1 MPVRRKIVL
10 DYLVYVLVRLFVCVV
25 QAIRLETR
33 VAIADTFAWLACDV
47 LRLRGK
53 VVDENLRHAFPDLDA
68 RQRRRVTRQMW
79 RHLILLVLEVAHVP
93 RKVHSTNWRKFVCV
107 KNVEPL
113 LRAFLENRPVV
124 VVTGHFGNFEVGGYM
139 LGLLGFPTHSVA
151 RTLDNRHLNDF
162 LARFRGATG
171 QHIIPKNGGYDQI
184 LEVLGGRGT
193 MAFLADQAAG
203 PKGCWVDFFGRQAS
217 TYKAIALL
225 ALEHDAPIAV
235 CYARRLDRPMQFEMV
250 VSGIMDPRDT
260 DGQVASV
267 KELTQWYTHKLEEAI
282 RENPEQYWW
291 VHRRWKDTRKEKTK
305 PPSKAAA

>member
-1 MPVRRKIVL
+1 MRRKIVL

-25 QAIRLETR
+25 QAIRLETG

-162 LARFRGATG
+162 LERFRGAPG
-171 QHIIPKNGGYDQI
+171 QHIIPKTGGYDQI